1 MEPEEAKTS
10 RLLASSAGRTRGLD
24 SVDTALRRLLSLRTR
39 IETNWPVAGGLFG
52 RRPDLPPVKQA
63 TIADLLTSL
72 PTPLPM
78 RPGGD
83 PEPII
88 RTSDTEMCSIAGRAV
103 DAALALLDEATL
115 ETIYPADVTMLAT
128 RGYDSEGPITV
139 SGATVGLLV
148 ATIIGTLE
156 AISEIIVETPPQ
168 NAAKGKA
175 PSAKPAKPDP
185 KPNQP
190 KHVREPKRGPSVPRI

>member
-1 MEPEEAKTS
+1 MEPEEPGRTS
-10 RLLASSAGRTRGLD
+10 LKAFSASETRGLD
-24 SVDTALRRLLSLRTR
+24 NVDTSLRRLLSLRTR
-39 IETNWPVAGGLFG
+39 IETNWPITGGLFG

-78 RPGGD
+78 LPGGQ

-88 RTSDTEMCSIAGRAV
+88 QASDMDMRAIAGRAV
-103 DAALALLDEATL
+103 DAALALLDGSTL

-156 AISEIIVETPPQ
+156 AISEIILEAPPGR
-168 NAAKGKA
+168 ATKPKD
-175 PSAKPAKPDP
+175 PSLEKAKPETKP
-185 KPNQP
+185 KQP
-190 KHVREPKRGPSVPRI
+190 KHADEAKRGPSVPRI